1 MKITDLFTIY
11 WSQLTLIL
19 IGIGYFVKRVFDNIS
34 SVRVINH
41 NLFQQNRID
50 SLNRFFKAYSKTEQM
65 WTSIAIWDILDHI
78 LSAKELDNIVY
89 PLLNELKSSVME
101 LQIYFK
107 TSNFKHFEEIMENM
121 ILIKRKLGEVYFS
134 IILIEIL

>member
-1 MKITDLFTIY
+1 
-11 WSQLTLIL
+11 
-19 IGIGYFVKRVFDNIS
+19 
-34 SVRVINH
+34 
-41 NLFQQNRID
+41 
-50 SLNRFFKAYSKTEQM
+50 M